1 MGTQNRAAATR
12 TYQNRTNNRAYQN
25 IAYIHGSAAP
35 KVEVTPGR
43 RPQREPER
51 RNVPVTHQKQRVL
64 AKPSPVNVPLLVLTL
79 IAFAMSGALMIKYI
93 SLNSEI
99 TALSQGIESLESQ
112 INTLKTENDEYY
124 GRIMSSIDLE
134 EVREVA
140 IMDLGMVYASE
151 GQIIT
156 YDSQIDDYVEQ
167 SRVIKD

>member
-1 MGTQNRAAATR
+1 MGTQNRAAANQR
-12 TYQNRTNNRAYQN
+12 YQNRTNQN
-25 IAYIHGSAAP
+25 IAYIYGSAAP
-35 KVEVTPGR
+35 KVEVTPQR
-43 RPQREPER
+43 RPQRETER
-51 RNVPVTHQKQRVL
+51 KNVPNIRQKSRVL
-64 AKPSPVNVPLLVLTL
+64 AKPSPVNMPLLVLTL
-79 IAFAMSGALMIKYI
+79 IAFVVSGTLMIKYI

-99 TALSQGIESLESQ
+99 TALTQGITSLERQ
-112 INTLKTENDEYY
+112 INALKMENDEYY

-156 YDSQIDDYVEQ
+156 YDSRIDDYVEQ